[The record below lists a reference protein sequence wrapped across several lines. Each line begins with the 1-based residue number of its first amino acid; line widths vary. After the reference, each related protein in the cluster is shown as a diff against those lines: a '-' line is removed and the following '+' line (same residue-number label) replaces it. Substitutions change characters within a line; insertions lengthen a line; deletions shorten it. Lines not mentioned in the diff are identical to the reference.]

1 MQTYLVG
8 GAVRDKLLG
17 IPVKDRDWV
26 VVGATPEEMLDKGFK
41 AVGKDFPV
49 FLHPETKEEY
59 ALARTERKSGKG
71 YKGFTFHT
79 SPDVTLE
86 GDLQRRDLT
95 VNAIA
100 EDEEGKLIDPY
111 GGKADLKQGLLRHVS
126 AAFVEDPLRVLR
138 IARFAASLGFKI
150 APETTHLLKE
160 ISETDELDALVPER
174 VWTEMEKALSG
185 KYPARFILVLR
196 SCNALEKLFPEI
208 DALFGVPQPKEYHP
222 EIDTGLHTIM
232 TLNQSVRLSDEP
244 IIRFAALVHDLGK
257 ATTPE
262 KELPHHHGHEARGI
276 KIIDKLCKRYRI
288 PNKYHELA
296 SSVSK
301 FHLDCHRIQEM
312 KPETILKKLEQLD
325 AFRRPERFGQF
336 LIACEADARGRANFE
351 DRDYPQAGCFMNA
364 LKSANEVNAKSLQ
377 EQGFE
382 GKALGKEIR
391 RQRVENI
398 KLMIL
403 HSSKKD

>member
-79 SPDVTLE
+79 SVDVTLE
-86 GDLQRRDLT
+86 DDLQRRDLT

-111 GGKADLKQGLLRHVS
+111 GGEADLKQGMLRHVS

-150 APETTHLLKE
+150 APETTRLLKE

-174 VWTEMEKALSG
+174 VWTEMEKALTG

-232 TLNQSVRLSDEP
+232 SLNQSVRLSDDP
-244 IIRFAALVHDLGK
+244 MIRFAVLVHDLGK

-262 KELPHHHGHEARGI
+262 NELPHHRGHEARGV
-276 KIIDKLCKRYRI
+276 KIIDKLCKRFRI

-296 SSVSK
+296 SSVSR

-325 AFRRPERFGQF
+325 AFRRPERFEQF
-336 LIACEADARGRANFE
+336 LIACEADARGRASFE
-351 DRDYPQAGCFMNA
+351 DRDYPQAEYFINA
-364 LKSANEVNAKSLQ
+364 LKTANEIDTKSLQ

-382 GKALGKEIR
+382 GKALGKEIKK
-391 RQRVENI
+391 QRIKNI
-398 KLMIL
+398 KQMTTK
-403 HSSKKD
+403 SP

>member
-1 MQTYLVG
+1 MQIYLVG

-26 VVGATPEEMLDKGFK
+26 VVGATPEEMIEQGFK

-49 FLHPETKEEY
+49 FLHPQTKEEY

-86 GDLQRRDLT
+86 EDLRRRDLT

-100 EDEEGKLIDPY
+100 EDEAGNLIDPY
-111 GGKADLKQGLLRHVS
+111 AGAEDIKQGMLRHVS
-126 AAFVEDPLRVLR
+126 DAFTEDPLRVLR
-138 IARFAASLGFKI
+138 IARFAATLGFKI
-150 APETTHLLKE
+150 APETTLLLKE
-160 ISETDELDALVPER
+160 ISTSDELDALVAER

-196 SCNALEKLFPEI
+196 SCNALIKLFPEI
-208 DALFGVPQPKEYHP
+208 DALFGVPQTKEYHP

-232 TLNQSVRLSDEP
+232 TLNQSVRLSDDP
-244 IIRFAALVHDLGK
+244 MIRFAALVHDLGK
-257 ATTPE
+257 ATTP
-262 KELPHHHGHEARGI
+262 KNELPSHYGHEARGV
-276 KIIDKLCKRYRI
+276 KIIDKFCKRFRI

-312 KPETILKKLEQLD
+312 KPETVLKKLEQLD
-325 AFRRPERFGQF
+325 AFRRPDRFQQF
-336 LIACEADARGRANFE
+336 LIACKADARGRAGFE
-351 DRDYPQAGCFMNA
+351 DRDYPQADYFMNA
-364 LKSANEVNAKSLQ
+364 LNKANEVDTKILQ
-377 EQGFE
+377 EQGIE
-382 GKALGKEIR
+382 GKALGEEIKK
-391 RQRVENI
+391 QRIKNI
-398 KLMIL
+398 KEMI
-403 HSSKKD
+403 S